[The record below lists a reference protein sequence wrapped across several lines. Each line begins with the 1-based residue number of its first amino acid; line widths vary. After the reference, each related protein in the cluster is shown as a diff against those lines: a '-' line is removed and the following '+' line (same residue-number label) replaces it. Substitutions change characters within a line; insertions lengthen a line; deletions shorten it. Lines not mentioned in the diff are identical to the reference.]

1 MKEAILVILLL
12 ANMTTFAIEERTK
25 LVVGITI
32 SNFYPEWLM
41 FYKNDLSEGGFKR
54 LVSQGKHVVADYN
67 YMYSQTG
74 VDHSTIYS
82 GMLPAEHG
90 IVAHEWFDRLRNKRQ
105 NNVVDQ
111 EYMLIGDAGEGVS
124 PRKLGSLTL
133 GCVMKMNNPFS
144 KVFSIAANSE
154 EAVLSGGNAA
164 DMALWFSTYNGKWI
178 SSNYYTDSLPY
189 WLSVYNKRIESDFF
203 IRRGWRALADENTNN
218 TTLKLKSKVGLT
230 NNFFYD
236 LMQAKRKYSTYQILK
251 ATPYMN
257 TLIVKL
263 ATELVK
269 NENIGQ
275 DNDADLLAL
284 SFSCLDYMNRD
295 FDIYSREFYD
305 VVMRLDK
312 DIERLLSDLDSQV
325 GKDSYTVF
333 LTFSETRELLPRDLQ
348 KVRLTSEYF
357 SIFKAVALMKSF
369 LSSMY
374 GPGDW
379 IVDYDASQIYL
390 DRTLIEKNKISLKE
404 IQDKI
409 ADFLV
414 EFEGV
419 SRVVTAHAL
428 THNATT
434 AGSGVL
440 FQNAFSQ
447 KRSGDVLYSL
457 QPTWVADLK
466 DREEY
471 YAHYSKRHRVPL
483 YLYGAGIPVNMSSRC
498 QMTQLLSV
506 ICQILQIPI
515 PYTADQ

>member
-1 MKEAILVILLL
+1 MRKAILAIMLLVNVS
-12 ANMTTFAIEERTK
+12 AFAIEKKTK
-25 LVVGITI
+25 LVVGITV

-41 FYKNDLSEGGFKR
+41 IYKNDLSERGLKR
-54 LVSQGKHVVADYN
+54 LVSQGKRCIADYN

-74 VDHSTIYS
+74 MDHSTIYS

-90 IVAHEWFDRLRNKRQ
+90 IVAHEWYDRLRNKRQ
-105 NNVVDQ
+105 SNIADQ
-111 EYMLIGDAGEGVS
+111 EYMLIGDAGQGVS
-124 PRKLGSLTL
+124 PQKLEALTL
-133 GCVMKMNNPFS
+133 GSAMKMNSAFS
-144 KVFSIAANSE
+144 KVYSIAANGE
-154 EAVLSGGNAA
+154 EAVLSGGSAA

-178 SSNYYTDSLPY
+178 SSSYYADSLPH
-189 WLSVYNKRIESDFF
+189 WLCVYNKNIESDFF
-203 IRRGWRALADENTNN
+203 IRRGWMSLADENANN
-218 TTLKLKSKVGLT
+218 TALKLKSKVGLA

-236 LMQAKRKYSTYQILK
+236 LMQAKRKYNTYQILK

-257 TLIVKL
+257 TLIVDL

-269 NENIGQ
+269 NENLGR

-284 SFSCLDYMNRD
+284 NFSCLDYMNRD
-295 FDIYSREFYD
+295 YEVYSREFQD

-312 DIERLLSDLDSQV
+312 DIERLFGELDAKV
-325 GKDSYTVF
+325 GEGNYTVF
-333 LTFSETRELLPRDLQ
+333 LTFSEARELLPRDLQ
-348 KVRLTSEYF
+348 KMRLTSEYF

-379 IVDYDASQIYL
+379 ILDYDASQIYL
-390 DRTLIEKNKISLKE
+390 DRALIEKNKISLKDM
-404 IQDKI
+404 QDKI

-419 SRVVTAHAL
+419 SHVMTSHAL
-428 THNATT
+428 THNAAT

-447 KRSGDVLYSL
+447 KRSGDILYSL

-466 DREEY
+466 DREDY
-471 YAHYSKRHRVPL
+471 YAYYSKRHRVPL
-483 YLYGAGIPVNMSSRC
+483 YLYGAGVPAGIPEKC
-498 QMTQLLSV
+498 QMTELLS
-506 ICQILQIPI
+506 IMCQILKIPV
-515 PYTADQ
+515 PYTADR

>member
-1 MKEAILVILLL
+1 MKKAILAILLL
-12 ANMTTFAIEERTK
+12 ASMTAFAVEEKTK
-25 LVVGITI
+25 LIVGITV

-41 FYKNDLSEGGFKR
+41 IYKTNLSEGGLKR
-54 LVSQGKHVVADYN
+54 LVSQGKRVVADYN

-105 NNVVDQ
+105 SNVADQ
-111 EYMLIGDAGEGVS
+111 ECMLIGDAGQGAS

-133 GCVMKMNNPFS
+133 GDAMKMHSPFS
-144 KVFSIAANSE
+144 KVFSIAANGE
-154 EAVLSGGNAA
+154 EAVLSGGSAA
-164 DMALWFSTYNGKWI
+164 DMALWFSEYNGKWI
-178 SSNYYTDSLPY
+178 SSNYYADSLPY
-189 WLSVYNKRIESDFF
+189 WLGVYNKQIESDFF
-203 IRRGWRALADENTNN
+203 IRRGWMSLADEDANN
-218 TTLKLKSKVGLT
+218 TALKLKSKVGLA

-236 LMQAKRKYSTYQILK
+236 LMQAKRKYSTYRILK
-251 ATPYMN
+251 ATPYIN
-257 TLIVKL
+257 TLIVDL
-263 ATELVK
+263 AEELVT
-269 NENIGQ
+269 NENLGR

-284 SFSCLDYMNRD
+284 NFSCLDYMNRD
-295 FDIYSREFYD
+295 YDIYSREFQD
-305 VVMRLDK
+305 VVMRLDR
-312 DIERLLSDLDSQV
+312 DVERLLSDLDAKV
-325 GKDSYTVF
+325 GKGNYTVF
-333 LTFSETRELLPRDLQ
+333 LTFSEARELLPRDLQ
-348 KVRLTSEYF
+348 KIRLTSEYF

-390 DRTLIEKNKISLKE
+390 DRTLIERNKVSLKDM
-404 IQDKI
+404 QDKI

-419 SRVVTAHAL
+419 SHVMTAHAL
-428 THNATT
+428 THNAAT

-447 KRSGDVLYSL
+447 KRCGDVLYSL

-466 DREEY
+466 DREDY
-471 YAHYSKRHRVPL
+471 YARYSKRHRVPL
-483 YLYGAGIPVNMSSRC
+483 YLYGAGISLNMDSKC
-498 QMTQLLSV
+498 QMTELLA
-506 ICQILQIPI
+506 IMCQILRIPV
-515 PYTADQ
+515 PYTADR